1 MSRGDTEVPLEH
13 DISSRRNHE
22 SEQAH
27 DRSAHVIS
35 STKDPSI
42 PNRGAETLVDA
53 QAGACKED
61 SDLTETEDLGSSE
74 KEKPFYDFR
83 LPPPKAKLNGD
94 VEADPYGSFECNV
107 CFDLASEPVVTFC
120 GHLYCWPCLYRWTKQ
135 GCKQCPVCK
144 GDIDNDQIIPL
155 YGRGASD
162 SESKTKVFPNIPSR
176 PRSRRAARPIQVSHS
191 NRNGE
196 VTGDALNILSEAFL
210 GRNTGRTSGSVGWL
224 YQEQLTPEQ
233 QHQVFLSRLLLML
246 GSFVIMCLLLF

>member
-1 MSRGDTEVPLEH
+1 MSRGETKVPSEH
-13 DISSRRNHE
+13 NISSRRDHN
-22 SEQAH
+22 SEQEQ
-27 DRSAHVIS
+27 DSSALVLSSVKVSSIS
-35 STKDPSI
+35 
-42 PNRGAETLVDA
+42 NRGAETLVDA

-61 SDLTETEDLGSSE
+61 PCNTDTEDLRSSE
-74 KEKPFYDFR
+74 NEDLFYKFS
-83 LPPPKAKLNGD
+83 LPVSKSKLDGD
-94 VEADPYGSFECNV
+94 VKADPYGNFECNV

-120 GHLYCWPCLYRWTKQ
+120 GHMYCWPCLYRWTQQ

-155 YGRGASD
+155 YGRGASGAED
-162 SESKTKVFPNIPSR
+162 KPKVFPNIPSR

-191 NRNGE
+191 IRNGE
-196 VTGDALNILSEAFL
+196 VTGDAMNILSGAFL
-210 GRNTGRTSGSVGWL
+210 GRNTRRTSGSVNWL